1 MYNIIESFRQ
11 SLNDMLSVR
20 EMDSAQ
26 FGIELGIDA
35 SVVRRWRNNAIDVR
49 LKTLIRFADF
59 FKCSIEYLCGKTHEY
74 NIIEKQATY
83 QNFGERL
90 QVVMKESGVKPFQ
103 LFRNTKIIPSKYYY
117 WISGGEPSLTSL
129 EMLAEYLNVTL
140 DYLIGRQKT

>member
-26 FGIELGIDA
+26 FGKELGIDA

-59 FKCSIEYLCGKTHEY
+59 
-74 NIIEKQATY
+74 
-83 QNFGERL
+83 
-90 QVVMKESGVKPFQ
+90 
-103 LFRNTKIIPSKYYY
+103 
-117 WISGGEPSLTSL
+117 
-129 EMLAEYLNVTL
+129 LNVLSNICAGKPTSTIL
-140 DYLIGRQKT
+140 

>member
-26 FGIELGIDA
+26 FGKELGIDA

-90 QVVMKESGVKPFQ
+90 
-103 LFRNTKIIPSKYYY
+103 
-117 WISGGEPSLTSL
+117 
-129 EMLAEYLNVTL
+129 
-140 DYLIGRQKT
+140 